1 MHLHTNMANIIIHL
15 TRENIQDLILNRD
28 IEVGP
33 INNDADLSISV
44 PAGIQ
49 DISFFTLFD
58 EQIEK
63 LKKDGNL
70 RTAETYA
77 AALNKLR
84 SFREEKYLMPS
95 EITPELMESFQN
107 WLKNH
112 HLSMNTISFHMRKLR
127 AVYNKAVEQGLT
139 ADLHPFRHV
148 YTGIAKTSKR
158 AINISDLKRIKE
170 LQLDDPMLEYARDMF
185 LFSFYTRGMAFVDMA
200 YLRKS
205 DVDGGLLT
213 YRRKKTGQQLTIRW
227 EQSMMEIAQR
237 YPSKSGYYLLPII
250 HTHNG
255 KERNQY
261 RHVQTLI
268 NESLK
273 TVGEMA
279 KINHKLTMYVTRHSW
294 ASIARKMG
302 VQLNVISHGMGH
314 SNEKTTEIYLKSVDM
329 TIVDE
334 ANRNIMQQLDT

>member
-28 IEVGP
+28 IVVGP
-33 INNDADLSISV
+33 IKNDADLSITV

-84 SFREEKYLMPS
+84 RFREEKDLKPS

-158 AINISDLKRIKE
+158 AINISDLKRIKK
-170 LQLDDPMLEYARDMF
+170 LNLDDPMLEYARDMF

-227 EQSMMEIAQR
+227 ERSMQEIAQR

-250 HTHNG
+250 HTQNG

-273 TVGEMA
+273 TVGEIA
-279 KINHKLTMYVTRHSW
+279 KINHKLTMYVARHSW
-294 ASIARKMG
+294 ASIARQMG
-302 VQLNVISHGMGH
+302 VPLNVISHGMGH

>member
-1 MHLHTNMANIIIHL
+1 MPKIIINL
-15 TRENIQDLILNRD
+15 SKENIQNLLQDKD
-28 IEVGP
+28 ITVGSGSE
-33 INNDADLSISV
+33 ASQLSISIAPEEMQV
-44 PAGIQ
+44 
-49 DISFFTLFD
+49 SFYDLIE
-58 EQIEK
+58 EQIRK
-63 LKKDGNL
+63 LNHDCNY

-84 SFREEKYLMPS
+84 SFREEEDLKPS
-95 EITPELMESFQN
+95 EITSELMDSFQN
-107 WLKNH
+107 WLKKQ

-127 AVYNKAVEQGLT
+127 AVYNKAVEHGLT
-139 ADLHPFRHV
+139 IDVHPFRHV
-148 YTGIAKTSKR
+148 YTGIAKTTKR
-158 AINISDLKRIKE
+158 AITIHDLKRIKE

-205 DVDGGLLT
+205 DVSGNVLT
-213 YRRKKTGQQLTIRW
+213 YRRKKTGQLLTIRW
-227 EQSMMEIAQR
+227 ERSMQEITQR

-250 HTHNG
+250 HTQNG

-279 KINHKLTMYVTRHSW
+279 NINHKLTMYVARHSW
-294 ASIARKMG
+294 ASIARQMG
-302 VQLNVISHGMGH
+302 VPLNVISHGMGH

>member
-28 IEVGP
+28 IVVGP
-33 INNDADLSISV
+33 IKNDADLSITV

-84 SFREEKYLMPS
+84 RFREGEDLKPS

-139 ADLHPFRHV
+139 ADLHPFRRV

-158 AINISDLKRIKE
+158 AITINDLKRIKN
-170 LQLDDPMLEYARDMF
+170 LNLDDPMLEYARDMF

-227 EQSMMEIAQR
+227 ERSMQEIAQR

-250 HTHNG
+250 HTQNG

-273 TVGEMA
+273 TVGEIA
-279 KINHKLTMYVTRHSW
+279 KINHKLTMYVARHSW
-294 ASIARKMG
+294 ASIARQMG
-302 VQLNVISHGMGH
+302 VPLNVISHGMGH

-334 ANRNIMQQLDT
+334 ANRNIMQQLDM

>member
-1 MHLHTNMANIIIHL
+1 MAKIIINL
-15 TRENIQDLILNRD
+15 SKENIQNLLHDKD
-28 IEVGP
+28 ITVGSGS
-33 INNDADLSISV
+33 ATSKLAVSIASEEIHV
-44 PAGIQ
+44 
-49 DISFFTLFD
+49 SFFNL
-58 EQIEK
+58 IEEK
-63 LKKDGNL
+63 IHKMNHDCNY
-70 RTAETYA
+70 RTAETYIA
-77 AALNKLR
+77 AYKKLR
-84 SFREEKYLMPS
+84 LFREEKDLAPS
-95 EITPELMESFQN
+95 DITPELMDSFQT
-107 WLKNH
+107 WLKKQD
-112 HLSMNTISFHMRKLR
+112 LTMNTISFYMRKLR
-127 AVYNKAVEQGLT
+127 AVYNQAVEQGLT
-139 ADLHPFRHV
+139 IDLRPFRHV

-158 AINISDLKRIKE
+158 AITINDLNRIKN
-170 LQLDDPMLEYARDMF
+170 LNLDDPMLEYARDMF

-200 YLRKS
+200 YLKKS
-205 DVDGGLLT
+205 DVSGNVLT

-227 EQSMMEIAQR
+227 EQSMQEIAQR

-279 KINHKLTMYVTRHSW
+279 KINHKLTMYVARHSW
-294 ASIARKMG
+294 ASIARQMG
-302 VQLNVISHGMGH
+302 VPLNVISHGMGH

-334 ANRNIMQQLDT
+334 ANRNIMQQLDISLF

>member
-1 MHLHTNMANIIIHL
+1 MSRIIINL
-15 TRENIQDLILNRD
+15 SKKNIQDLLHNKD
-28 IEVGP
+28 ITIGYGSETQQ
-33 INNDADLSISV
+33 LSISI
-44 PAGIQ
+44 ASEEIHA
-49 DISFFTLFD
+49 SFYDL
-58 EQIEK
+58 IEK
-63 LKKDGNL
+63 QIQRLNHDCNY

-84 SFREEKYLMPS
+84 SFREEEDLKPS

-107 WLKNH
+107 WLKKQ

-139 ADLHPFRHV
+139 IDLHPFRHV

-158 AINISDLKRIKE
+158 AITINDLKRIKE

-205 DVDGGLLT
+205 DVSGNVLT

-227 EQSMMEIAQR
+227 ERSMQEIAQR

-279 KINHKLTMYVTRHSW
+279 NINHKLTMYVARHSW
-294 ASIARKMG
+294 ASIARQMG
-302 VQLNVISHGMGH
+302 VPLNVISHGMGH